1 MSNYAIMRVEKLKTT
16 GNIGGS
22 GQHAFR
28 ERETPNAD
36 PRRCADNLTLRGPS
50 SARGIIAAV
59 NARLEVPTHRHHDA
73 VICLEYLFAF
83 SPDASL
89 RKDPSGYFRDCVAWL
104 DQLHGPENV
113 VSAVVHHDETTPHL
127 CAYVVPIH
135 HRGGT
140 ERKRN
145 VADGRNPDG
154 SQRRKVITQVVG
166 DEVWL
171 SAAAYVGSKK
181 KLSDMQTDFAR
192 RVGRPHGLVRGVERS
207 RATHTTIKQFYALMS
222 GQGVAGTDEQRA
234 KLAAAAVKMARQ
246 HKTQAEEALRQRE
259 RLLRELRLAREE
271 LEAKQLESAER
282 LQREYLAKEARLRAE
297 QQAAERTRDTE
308 RAISTQQVR
317 ELQATVDRLRT
328 QLGEVVK
335 WAKELV
341 GRCWTALWSGDVS
354 AVRGVLTTASRDLG
368 EAPLDAPEWRIEVR
382 QLDDGAWRA
391 SLLDAED
398 REHFSS
404 IAESAEEA
412 AAQVQAW
419 MSRRFGTA
427 PTM

>member
-1 MSNYAIMRVEKLKTT
+1 MSNYAIMRVKKLKTT

-22 GQHAFR
+22 GQHALR

-36 PRRCADNLTLRGPS
+36 PRRFADNLTLRGPT
-50 SARGIIAAV
+50 SARGIINAV
-59 NARLEVPTHRHHDA
+59 KTRLEVPTHRHNDA

-83 SPDASL
+83 SPEAKL
-89 RKDPSGYFRDCVAWL
+89 RKDPSGYFRDSVAWL

-113 VSAVVHHDETTPHL
+113 VSAVVHHDETSPHL

-154 SQRRKVITQVVG
+154 TQRRKVITQVVG
-166 DEVWL
+166 EEVWL

-234 KLAAAAVKMARQ
+234 KLAAAAAKMARQ
-246 HKTQAEEALRQRE
+246 HKTQAEEALRQQE
-259 RLLRELRLAREE
+259 RLQLELRLAKEE
-271 LEAKQLESAER
+271 FERKQLESAER
-282 LQREYLAKEARLRAE
+282 LKREYLAKEARLRAE
-297 QQAAERTRDTE
+297 QLAAQRARDAERAT
-308 RAISTQQVR
+308 STQQVR

-328 QLGEVVK
+328 QLGEVVQ
-335 WAKELV
+335 WAKQLV

-354 AVRGVLTTASRDLG
+354 AVRGVLTPALRELG
-368 EAPLDAPEWRIEVR
+368 EAPLDPPEWRIELR
-382 QLDDGAWRA
+382 ELDSGAWRA
-391 SLLDAED
+391 SLLDADD
-398 REHFSS
+398 RECYSVVADTADHA
-404 IAESAEEA
+404 AE
-412 AAQVQAW
+412 QVKEW
-419 MSRRFGTA
+419 MSQRFGAA
-427 PTM
+427 PSM